1 MNGPPS
7 MGSGQTN
14 GQSDHQSFLGHL
26 ESQLD
31 SFRKS
36 DAQRDALVQEV
47 IHKYVE
53 LQQQYHNKF
62 EDYENEL
69 ASRRM
74 WQAQARNLER
84 SLQTTNM
91 GLNYFCQKIVADNG
105 QEASGFVLALIDG
118 DGAIFHDY
126 LYKAGNDGG
135 ADAAQKLHDQ
145 IRAHVAECYPD
156 RNTSGYDIMVQIFY
170 NMEGLSHKLKS
181 LGIFK
186 NPNEMAPFARAF
198 SLNKS
203 LFSFID
209 VGSGKERA
217 DHKVRETLRLFLPN
231 MQCKHVVFG
240 GCHDNGYLPTLD
252 PYKRDQNTAP
262 RISLLETL
270 PIQPGFTQ
278 LGFKVVQFPTVFRSE
293 PLPDKSAIPAFFSP
307 VVQITAAA
315 QSTSVLSSR
324 SNSIATGGAS
334 VNTAPTPV
342 QTVTSNAVQAATSN
356 PSGDSSWATV
366 GKNAP
371 KTINIAAKK
380 APARKFILLNAYDE
394 RLDSVLP
401 KADQAA
407 TTRSTERV
415 RTKKVCNSY
424 HLNGKCEAGKYCGYD
439 HGERL
444 SPGEQ
449 LVLKHRA
456 RTRSCPDRGDCR
468 DFDCTNGHVCPYG
481 KDCYNDNCWFQEVHD
496 VDTKVMSRIFE
507 SGEQEWNLK

>member
-1 MNGPPS
+1 MSGTSPV
-7 MGSGQTN
+7 GSGHTN
-14 GQSDHQSFLGHL
+14 GQANDQSFLSSL
-26 ESQLD
+26 ESQLEG
-31 SFRKS
+31 FRKS

-47 IHKYVE
+47 IQKYAE
-53 LQQQYHNKF
+53 LQQQFHHKS

-74 WQAQARNLER
+74 WQAQARNFER
-84 SLQTTNM
+84 TLQTTTM
-91 GLNYFCQKIVADNG
+91 GL
-105 QEASGFVLALIDG
+105 EANGFVLALIDG

-126 LYKAGNDGG
+126 LYKAGSDGG
-135 ADAAQKLHDQ
+135 ADAAQELHNK
-145 IRAHVAECYPD
+145 IRDHVAECYPD

-231 MQCKHVVFG
+231 MQCKHVIFG

-252 PYKRDQNTAP
+252 PYKRDQNMAP

-270 PIQPGFTQ
+270 PIQPGFKQ

-293 PLPDKSAIPAFFSP
+293 PLPERSIIPSFVPSA
-307 VVQITAAA
+307 VQSNATPQPNSA
-315 QSTSVLSSR
+315 LSSR
-324 SNSIATGGAS
+324 SNSLATSGVPINPS
-334 VNTAPTPV
+334 PTP
-342 QTVTSNAVQAATSN
+342 AQAAASTLPKSTTPN
-356 PSGDSSWATV
+356 PSDSSSWANV
-366 GKNAP
+366 GKGAP

-380 APARKFILLNAYDE
+380 TPARKYIVLNANDE
-394 RLDSVLP
+394 RIDPPLP
-401 KADQAA
+401 RADPAA
-407 TTRSTERV
+407 TTRLLERV
-415 RTKKVCNSY
+415 RHKKVCNNY
-424 HLNGKCEAGKYCGYD
+424 HLNGKCDAGKYCDYD

-449 LVLKHRA
+449 LVLKQRA
-456 RTRSCPDRGDCR
+456 RQRCCPERGYCR

-481 KDCYNDNCWFQEVHD
+481 KDCYNDNCWFQDVHD
-496 VDTKVMSRIFE
+496 VDTKPASRIFE
-507 SGEQEWNLK
+507 DGEREWSLK

>member
-1 MNGPPS
+1 MNS
-7 MGSGQTN
+7 L
-14 GQSDHQSFLGHL
+14 LG
-26 ESQLD
+26 ECG
-31 SFRKS
+31 KPK
-36 DAQRDALVQEV
+36 LVTLNARSKQQIWV
-47 IHKYVE
+47 LYV
-53 LQQQYHNKF
+53 Q
-62 EDYENEL
+62 
-69 ASRRM
+69 
-74 WQAQARNLER
+74 
-84 SLQTTNM
+84 
-91 GLNYFCQKIVADNG
+91 NYLCQKIVADNG

-126 LYKAGNDGG
+126 LYKAGSDGG
-135 ADAAQKLHDQ
+135 ADAAQELHDQ

-231 MQCKHVVFG
+231 MQCKHVIFG

-307 VVQITAAA
+307 VVQNTAAT
-315 QSTSVLSSR
+315 QSTSALSSR
-324 SNSIATGGAS
+324 SNSFATGGAS

-342 QTVTSNAVQAATSN
+342 QAVTSNAVQAATSN

-394 RLDSVLP
+394 RLDSILP

-407 TTRSTERV
+407 TTRFTERV
-415 RTKKVCNSY
+415 RTKKVCNNY
-424 HLNGKCEAGKYCGYD
+424 HLNGKCKAGKYCDYD

-468 DFDCTNGHVCPYG
+468 DFDCTDGHVCPYG

-496 VDTKVMSRIFE
+496 VDTKVVSRIFE
-507 SGEQEWNLK
+507 SGEQEWNMK